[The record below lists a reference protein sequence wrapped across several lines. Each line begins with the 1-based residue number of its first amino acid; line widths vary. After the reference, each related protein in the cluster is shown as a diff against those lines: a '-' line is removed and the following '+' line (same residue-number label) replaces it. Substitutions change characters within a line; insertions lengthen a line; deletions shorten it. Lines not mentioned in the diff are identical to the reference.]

1 MGVKGGCSPQNNRK
15 KLSTLVNELP
25 MDRNKILSEKFACV
39 GSQSDKSQI
48 TDASNGLDFSDF
60 HPVSRRTKYSLG
72 RCLRKRVSQFLVLYA
87 QFG

>member
-25 MDRNKILSEKFACV
+25 ADRNKILSEKFACV

-48 TDASNGLDFSDF
+48 ADVSKGAGFSDLR
-60 HPVSRRTKYSLG
+60 PVSLRTKHSLE